1 MSICVFQ
8 ITKPQSLNKISLSI
22 FKKSAIAKTSIE
34 MSSISIISFLS
45 YVISPVKIEVAM
57 ATRMTVD
64 FIVGKKFLEGKISNV
79 RKI

>member
-22 FKKSAIAKTSIE
+22 FKKSATAKTSIE